1 MTKTSIPAPAWSWTG
16 RTFGLCFALIG
27 LAGPGLTAHGQIS
40 LTSAVDLALRN
51 SERIKMAE
59 SDVDHARFAL
69 AQTKDV
75 YIPNLVGSSS
85 GLGYGYGFPLGP
97 PTLFSVSS
105 GSLVFSYSQKD
116 YVRAAAAGL
125 QAASLSLRD
134 VRQSVAEDTVNTYLD
149 LARTEQQRGA
159 VLEERGFAE
168 RLQQIVKD
176 RLDAGQDTAM
186 EYTRARRTGVQL
198 RLQTMQL
205 DDDIASF
212 RDHLSR
218 LLGLTGTELH
228 TLPESIPPLVVD
240 SGSQSTPSSA
250 ADTPGVQAAF
260 VSMHQKYEQAFG
272 DARYLWRPQVSFG
285 AQYSKESFY
294 NNGYLAYYP
303 YVTGENP
310 VTGLG
315 AGTLPAQ
322 SVAFAV
328 NVTIPLFDQG
338 RRDRARETMA
348 EAVHSFH
355 DARNI
360 RDQELEG
367 RLRLQHSTAELAAR
381 AELASLDRDM
391 AQEQLDAILIQTR
404 TSPTGPGPILTPK
417 DEQNARIG
425 ERQRFV
431 ELLDAQYRLR
441 QAEVNLLRQ
450 TNRLED
456 WLRGSLATTVTA
468 VP

>member
-1 MTKTSIPAPAWSWTG
+1 MTSTPLSFAVRKSVV
-16 RTFGLCFALIG
+16 RTLCLLFALAVVPYSG
-27 LAGPGLTAHGQIS
+27 AHGQIS

-51 SERIKMAE
+51 SERIKIAE

-75 YIPNLVGSSS
+75 YIPNLIGSSS

-97 PTLFSVSS
+97 PTLFNISS
-105 GSLVFSYSQKD
+105 GSLVFSYSQRD
-116 YVRAAAAGL
+116 YVRAAAAGV
-125 QAASLSLRD
+125 QAANLALRD
-134 VRQSVAEDTVNTYLD
+134 VRQSVTEDVVNTYLD

-159 VLEERGFAE
+159 VVEERGFAE

-186 EYTRARRTGVQL
+186 EYTRARRAGVQL
-198 RLQTMQL
+198 HLQTMQL
-205 DDDIASF
+205 DDDIATY
-212 RDHLSR
+212 RDHLER
-218 LLGLTGTELH
+218 LLGLSGTVVH
-228 TLPESIPPLVVD
+228 AIPDSIPPLVVD
-240 SGSQSTPSSA
+240 SGSQSTPIAA

-272 DARYLWRPQVSFG
+272 DARYLWRPQVTFG

-310 VTGLG
+310 VTGRG
-315 AGTLPAQ
+315 AGSLAAQ
-322 SVAFAV
+322 SAAFAV
-328 NVTIPLFDQG
+328 NVTIPIFDQS
-338 RRDRARETMA
+338 RRDRARETMT
-348 EAVHSFH
+348 EAVHSLH

-381 AELASLDRDM
+381 AELAALDRDL
-391 AQEQLDAILIQTR
+391 AQEQLEAILVETK
-404 TSPTGPGPILTPK
+404 SPGTGPLLTPK

-456 WLRGSLATTVTA
+456 WLRDSFSSTVTA

>member
-1 MTKTSIPAPAWSWTG
+1 MIKTSIPAPAWRWTG
-16 RTFGLCFALIG
+16 RTFGLGFALVG
-27 LAGPGLTAHGQIS
+27 LAGSGLPAHGQIS

-59 SDVDHARFAL
+59 SDVDRARAVF

-75 YIPNLVGSSS
+75 YIPNLIGSSS

-125 QAASLSLRD
+125 QAASLGLRD

-168 RLQQIVKD
+168 RLQEIVKE

-218 LLGLTGTELH
+218 LLGLTGTEVH
-228 TLPESIPPLVVD
+228 TDPDSIPTLVLD
-240 SGSQSTPSSA
+240 SGSQTIPSSG

-260 VSMHQKYEQAFG
+260 VSMHQRYEQAFG

-310 VTGLG
+310 GTGLG

-322 SVAFAV
+322 SVAFAL
-328 NVTIPLFDQG
+328 NVTIPIFDQS
-338 RRDRARETMA
+338 RRDRARESMA

-381 AELASLDRDM
+381 AEIASLDRDM
-391 AQEQLDAILIQTR
+391 AQEQLDVILIQTQNP
-404 TSPTGPGPILTPK
+404 PTGPGPILTPK

-456 WLRGSLATTVTA
+456 WLRGSVTPTVTA

>member
-1 MTKTSIPAPAWSWTG
+1 MTPISISVPACG
-16 RTFGLCFALIG
+16 RAPRRSSLLFALMGLIG
-27 LAGPGLTAHGQIS
+27 SCTVAHGQIS

-51 SERIKMAE
+51 SERIKLAE
-59 SDVDHARFAL
+59 SDVDRARAAF

-75 YIPNLVGSSS
+75 YIPNLIGSSS

-116 YVRAAAAGL
+116 YIRAAAAGL
-125 QAASLSLRD
+125 EAANLALRD

-159 VLEERGFAE
+159 VVEERGYAE
-168 RLQQIVKD
+168 RLQQIVKE

-186 EYTRARRTGVQL
+186 EYTKARRTGVQL
-198 RLQTMQL
+198 RLQTLQL

-218 LLGLTGTELH
+218 LLGLSGTEVH
-228 TLPESIPPLVVD
+228 TVPDSIPPLVLD

-250 ADTPGVQAAF
+250 ADTPGVRAAF
-260 VSMHQKYEQAFG
+260 VSAHQRYEQAFG
-272 DARYLWRPQVSFG
+272 DARYLWRPQVTFG

-310 VTGLG
+310 LTGLG
-315 AGTLPAQ
+315 AGSLPAQ

-328 NVTIPLFDQG
+328 NVTVPLFDQS
-338 RRDRARETMA
+338 RRDRARESMA

-391 AQEQLDAILIQTR
+391 AQEQLEAVLVQTQ
-404 TSPTGPGPILTPK
+404 SPSGPGPLLTPK

-456 WLRGSLATTVTA
+456 WLRGSLSTTVTP

>member
-1 MTKTSIPAPAWSWTG
+1 MIKTSIPG
-16 RTFGLCFALIG
+16 RFWNQTVRAFGFCSTLIG
-27 LAGPGLTAHGQIS
+27 LAGSGPAAHGQIS
-40 LTSAVDLALRN
+40 LTAAVDLALRN

-59 SDVDHARFAL
+59 SEVDRARAAF

-75 YIPNLVGSSS
+75 YIPNLIGSSS

-125 QAASLSLRD
+125 QAASLGLRD

-168 RLQQIVKD
+168 RLQQIVKE

-218 LLGLTGTELH
+218 LLGLTGTEVH
-228 TLPESIPPLVVD
+228 TEPDSIPQLVLD
-240 SGSQSTPSSA
+240 SSSRSTPESA

-260 VSMHQKYEQAFG
+260 VSMHQRYEQAFG
-272 DARYLWRPQVSFG
+272 DARYLWRPQVTFG

-310 VTGLG
+310 LTGRG

-328 NVTIPLFDQG
+328 NVSIPLFDQG
-338 RRDRARETMA
+338 RRDRARESMA
-348 EAVHSFH
+348 DAIHSFH

-360 RDQELEG
+360 RDGELEG

-391 AQEQLDAILIQTR
+391 AQQQLETILLQTQ
-404 TSPTGPGPILTPK
+404 SPGPGPLLTPK
-417 DEQNARIG
+417 DEQNARIA

-456 WLRGSLATTVTA
+456 WLRGSLAPSVTA
-468 VP
+468 AP

>member
-1 MTKTSIPAPAWSWTG
+1 MISTSISVAARSRITRG
-16 RTFGLCFALIG
+16 FSLFFL
-27 LAGPGLTAHGQIS
+27 LTSLPCLGAYGQIS

-59 SDVDHARFAL
+59 SDVDRARAAF

-97 PTLFSVSS
+97 PTLFSISS

-125 QAASLSLRD
+125 QAASLALRD

-149 LARTEQQRGA
+149 LARTEQQHGA

-218 LLGLTGTELH
+218 LLGLTGTEVH
-228 TLPESIPPLVVD
+228 TLPDSIPPLVVD
-240 SGSQSTPSSA
+240 SGSQSTPSA
-250 ADTPGVQAAF
+250 VADTPGVQAAF
-260 VSMHQKYEQAFG
+260 ISMHQKYEQAFG

-310 VTGLG
+310 LNGLG
-315 AGTLPAQ
+315 AGSLPAQ

-328 NVTIPLFDQG
+328 NVSIPLFDQG

-391 AQEQLDAILIQTR
+391 AQEQLEAVLVQTQ
-404 TSPTGPGPILTPK
+404 SPGAGPLLTPK

-456 WLRGSLATTVTA
+456 WLRGSLSPTVA
-468 VP
+468 PVP

>member
-1 MTKTSIPAPAWSWTG
+1 MISTSISVAARS
-16 RTFGLCFALIG
+16 RTTRGFSLVFL
-27 LAGPGLTAHGQIS
+27 LTSLPCLGAYGQIS

-59 SDVDHARFAL
+59 SDVDRARAAF

-97 PTLFSVSS
+97 PTLFSISS

-125 QAASLSLRD
+125 QSASLALRD

-149 LARTEQQRGA
+149 LARTEQQHGA

-198 RLQTMQL
+198 RLQTLQL
-205 DDDIASF
+205 DDDIATY

-218 LLGLTGTELH
+218 LLGLTGAEVH
-228 TLPESIPPLVVD
+228 TLPDSIPPLVLD
-240 SGSQSTPSSA
+240 SGSGSQATPSA
-250 ADTPGVQAAF
+250 VEDTPGVQAAF

-310 VTGLG
+310 LNGLG
-315 AGTLPAQ
+315 AGSLPAQ
-322 SVAFAV
+322 SAAFAV
-328 NVTIPLFDQG
+328 NVSIPLFDQG

-391 AQEQLDAILIQTR
+391 AQEQLEAVLVQTQ
-404 TSPTGPGPILTPK
+404 SPGAGPLLTPK

-456 WLRGSLATTVTA
+456 WLRGSLSPTVA
-468 VP
+468 PVP

>member
-1 MTKTSIPAPAWSWTG
+1 MTKTFIPARAWSWTG
-16 RTFGLCFALIG
+16 YKFGLFFALLG
-27 LAGPGLTAHGQIS
+27 LSGPCLTAHGQIS

-116 YVRAAAAGL
+116 YIRAAAAGL
-125 QAASLSLRD
+125 QAASLGLRD

-168 RLQQIVKD
+168 RLQQIVKE

-205 DDDIASF
+205 DDEIASF

-218 LLGLTGTELH
+218 LLGLTGTEVH
-228 TLPESIPPLVVD
+228 ALPDSIPPLILD
-240 SGSQSTPSSA
+240 SGSQSTPNSA

-310 VTGLG
+310 LNGLG
-315 AGTLPAQ
+315 GGSLAAQ
-322 SVAFAV
+322 SAAFAV
-328 NVTIPLFDQG
+328 NVSIPLFDQG
-338 RRDRARETMA
+338 RRDRARESMA
-348 EAVHSFH
+348 DAVHAFH

-391 AQEQLDAILIQTR
+391 AQEQLDVILIQTQ
-404 TSPTGPGPILTPK
+404 SPGMGPLMTPK

-456 WLRGSLATTVTA
+456 WLRGSVTTTVPP

>member
-1 MTKTSIPAPAWSWTG
+1 M
-16 RTFGLCFALIG
+16 
-27 LAGPGLTAHGQIS
+27 
-40 LTSAVDLALRN
+40 
-51 SERIKMAE
+51 
-59 SDVDHARFAL
+59 
-69 AQTKDV
+69 
-75 YIPNLVGSSS
+75 
-85 GLGYGYGFPLGP
+85 
-97 PTLFSVSS
+97 
-105 GSLVFSYSQKD
+105 
-116 YVRAAAAGL
+116 
-125 QAASLSLRD
+125 
-134 VRQSVAEDTVNTYLD
+134 NTYLD

-176 RLDAGQDTAM
+176 RLDAGEDTAM

-198 RLQTMQL
+198 RLQTLQL

-218 LLGLTGTELH
+218 LLGLTGTEVH
-228 TLPESIPPLVVD
+228 TLPDSIPPLVLD
-240 SGSQSTPSSA
+240 SGSQLTPSSA

-310 VTGLG
+310 LNGLG
-315 AGTLPAQ
+315 AGSLPAQ

-348 EAVHSFH
+348 EAVHSLH

-381 AELASLDRDM
+381 AELASLDRDI
-391 AQEQLDAILIQTR
+391 AQEQLEAILVQTQ
-404 TSPTGPGPILTPK
+404 SPGAGPLMTPK

-456 WLRGSLATTVTA
+456 WLRGSLSPTVT
-468 VP
+468 PMP

>member
-1 MTKTSIPAPAWSWTG
+1 MTSTSIFTASHSRIARWSCLLL
-16 RTFGLCFALIG
+16 GLMVLPCLGAQ
-27 LAGPGLTAHGQIS
+27 GQIS

-51 SERIKMAE
+51 SERIKIAE

-69 AQTKDV
+69 AQTRDV
-75 YIPNLVGSSS
+75 YIPNLIGSSS

-116 YVRAAAAGL
+116 YVRAAVAGV
-125 QAASLSLRD
+125 QAATLALRD

-149 LARTEQQRGA
+149 LSRTEQQHAA
-159 VLEERGFAE
+159 VLEERRFAE

-186 EYTRARRTGVQL
+186 DYTRARRTGVQL

-205 DDDIASF
+205 DDDIATY
-212 RDHLSR
+212 RDHLER
-218 LLGLTGTELH
+218 LLGLTGTEVH
-228 TLPESIPPLVVD
+228 AIPDSIPPLTVE
-240 SGSQSTPSSA
+240 SGSQSIPISS

-272 DARYLWRPQVSFG
+272 DARYLFRPQVTFG

-310 VTGLG
+310 VTGRG
-315 AGTLPAQ
+315 GGTLPAQ

-328 NVTIPLFDQG
+328 NVSIPLFDQS
-338 RRDRARETMA
+338 RRDRARETMS
-348 EAVHSFH
+348 EAVHAFH

-367 RLRLQHSTAELAAR
+367 RLRLQHSTAELAVR
-381 AELASLDRDM
+381 AALASLDRDM
-391 AQEQLDAILIQTR
+391 AQEQLEAILVETK
-404 TSPTGPGPILTPK
+404 TPGNGPLLTPK
-417 DEQNARIG
+417 DEQNAHIG

-431 ELLDAQYRLR
+431 ELLDAQCRLR

-456 WLRGSLATTVTA
+456 WLRGSLTSSIAP